1 MTFQKQTIG
10 SFEEPREVNRT
21 FQVYNEYPRSPNN
34 VKREARKRREAL
46 IRSREY
52 KGIPLR

>member
-1 MTFQKQTIG
+1 MTFQKQTTG

-21 FQVYNEYPRSPNN
+21 FQVYSEYPRSPNN